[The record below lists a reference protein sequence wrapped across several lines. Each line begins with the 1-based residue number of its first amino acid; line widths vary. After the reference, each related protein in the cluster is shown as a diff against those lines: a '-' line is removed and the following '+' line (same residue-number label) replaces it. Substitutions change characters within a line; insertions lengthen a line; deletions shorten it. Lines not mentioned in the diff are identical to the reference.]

1 MQSKLKLVYLAGLI
15 GAVCA
20 PAVFAA
26 DDGVLVSAAKDSW
39 RHDIAQISTPAAG
52 CFHATY
58 PSIVWEQV
66 ACKQLAPRAHTVPR
80 RIVFGQEQTAGNGND
95 YTLNTSSLL
104 TKAVGSFP
112 TYSGVTSE
120 KSVGVAAY
128 GDGGI
133 LGSNEYS
140 LQMNT
145 SFNSTSAAC
154 DGHSGCTV
162 WQQFIY
168 ATDYSVDG
176 EGTAFIQNW
185 LIGWGSSACPSGFGS
200 DGEGDCY
207 GNSSGTQLSDISP
220 LDLGSATL
228 TGTAA
233 SGGNDT
239 VVFTY
244 DGDAYS
250 NSQSD
255 STLDIASVWN
265 EVEYNI
271 VGDAGGSEAK
281 FNTSNVSIKVNIAG
295 TTSSDSTSTCTADN
309 GTTGESNNLTLGSC
323 TAAGNN
329 TTSPSVSFTETD

>member
-1 MQSKLKLVYLAGLI
+1 MQAKLKLVFLAGLI

-26 DDGVLVSAAKDSW
+26 DEGMLVEAAKASW
-39 RHDIAQISTPAAG
+39 RHDIAQIATPSEG

-58 PSIVWEQV
+58 PSALWEPV
-66 ACKQLAPRAHTVPR
+66 ACQQVTPRVRPVPR

-95 YTLNTSSLL
+95 YTLNTTSNIS
-104 TKAVGSFP
+104 KAVGSFP

-145 SFNSTSAAC
+145 SFSQTSAAC
-154 DGHSGCTV
+154 KGHSGCTV

-168 ATDYSVDG
+168 ATDYSESG
-176 EGTAFIQNW
+176 QGTVFIQNW
-185 LIGWGSSACPSGFGS
+185 LIGWGSSSCPSGFGS

-207 GNSSGTQLSDISP
+207 GNSAGTQLADISP
-220 LDLGSATL
+220 KSLGSVTL
-228 TGTAA
+228 TGTAT

-239 VVFTY
+239 TVVTY

-250 NSQSD
+250 TSQKD

-265 EVEYNI
+265 QVEYNI

-281 FNTSNVSIKVNIAG
+281 FNTSGVSIAVNIAATDG
-295 TTSSDSTSTCTADN
+295 STTAPTCEADT

-323 TAAGNN
+323 TASGGS
-329 TTSPSVSFTETD
+329 TPSIKFTESN